1 MNILG
6 STEAINNTS
15 CYKKPENVAET
26 LAAQMNTD
34 DSSPASQVNA
44 DSVHLTQSTKEQRV
58 SRTNNTENTN
68 TCNDLVFKI
77 SEADQRKIEMIEKY
91 IKQLTGKEY
100 KIHIPQK
107 VVLKNE
113 KDEVIMTINTE
124 DPQRVGWG
132 IIYHKKA
139 DSFEPQDTAIFAEA
153 DIKADNGSII
163 TASLSLPV
171 EKPSADSSDIAVNM
185 GKEEQNSSLMN
196 DYSAT
201 ISATPEK
208 LSFAYDFN
216 GKTEVITF
224 TGTNKALAALNENG
238 KTQQSNIDENDDVL
252 SGLNIWVK
260 NTDGNTT
267 LFAIHG
273 KEADGIFLG
282 NTITALSTFSTLD
295 VNGQQ
300 RDAESI
306 SGAKPAVKSFQ
317 HIDLLA

>member
-6 STEAINNTS
+6 STEAINNPS
-15 CYKKPENVAET
+15 CYKKPENIAET
-26 LAAQMNTD
+26 LATQRNTN
-34 DSSPASQVNA
+34 DSSPEVQVNA
-44 DSVHLTQSTKEQRV
+44 DSVHLTQSTKDSYI
-58 SRTNNTENTN
+58 SRTSSTENAS
-68 TCNDLVFKI
+68 TCNDPVFKI
-77 SEADQRKIEMIEKY
+77 SEADQRKIEMIERY

-132 IIYHKKA
+132 IIYHKKT
-139 DSFEPQDTAIFAEA
+139 DSFEPQDTATFATA
-153 DIKADNGSII
+153 DIQADNGSII
-163 TASLSLPV
+163 TATLSLSI
-171 EKPSADSSDIAVNM
+171 EKTSVGAPNIAVNT

-196 DYSAT
+196 DYSPAT
-201 ISATPEK
+201 AIPDK
-208 LSFAYDFN
+208 LSFAYDFK

-224 TGTNKALAALNENG
+224 TGTNNALSALNENG
-238 KTQQSNIDENDDVL
+238 KTQQRNIGENDDVL
-252 SGLNIWVK
+252 SGLKIWVK
-260 NTDGNTT
+260 NADGNTT

-282 NTITALSTFSTLD
+282 NTIAALSTSYTLN
-295 VNGQQ
+295 VNSQQ
-300 RDAESI
+300 RDEESI
-306 SGAKPAVKSFQ
+306 SGTKPTIKSIQ

>member
-1 MNILG
+1 MNILS
-6 STEAINNTS
+6 STEAMNNAS
-15 CYKKPENVAET
+15 CYNKPENISDT
-26 LAAQMNTD
+26 LTTQMNTD
-34 DSSPASQVNA
+34 DSPASQANA
-44 DSVHLTQSTKEQRV
+44 DSVHLTQSTKDQRII
-58 SRTNNTENTN
+58 RTNGTENTS
-68 TCNDLVFKI
+68 TCNDPVFKI

-139 DSFEPQDTAIFAEA
+139 DSFDPQDTEIFAEA
-153 DIKADNGSII
+153 DIQTDNGSII
-163 TASLSLPV
+163 TTNLSLSI
-171 EKPSADSSDIAVNM
+171 EKTYAHSSDIAATT
-185 GKEEQNSSLMN
+185 GIEEQSSPLVN
-196 DYSAT
+196 DYSAAIT
-201 ISATPEK
+201 TTPEK
-208 LSFAYDFN
+208 LSLAYDLN

-224 TGTNKALAALNENG
+224 TGTNNALSALNENG
-238 KTQQSNIDENDDVL
+238 KTQQRNIGENDDVL
-252 SGLNIWVK
+252 SGLKIWVK
-260 NTDGNTT
+260 NADGNTT

-282 NTITALSTFSTLD
+282 NTIAALSTSYTLN
-295 VNGQQ
+295 VNSQQ
-300 RDAESI
+300 RDEENI
-306 SGAKPAVKSFQ
+306 SGTKPTIKSIQ